1 MKQAVLLLAHG
12 APERLEDIPEFLTL
26 IRAGRAPSPGLAAEV
41 TRRYAAIGG
50 CSPLTAL
57 TFKQAR
63 ALAGR
68 LAQESVPVAGVYVG
82 MRNWRPSIRE
92 TLERMRDDGIE
103 RIVALCLAPQYSRL
117 SVGLYFEQ
125 TEQARAELGFD
136 AELIWTRSFHRH
148 PLLIEAF
155 AEKLR
160 PLLPAGR
167 VIFTAHSLPE
177 KALAAD
183 DPYESEARATA
194 QAVAA
199 RAGLKDFDFA
209 FQSQGLA
216 GGRWL
221 GPNVETVLDG
231 YASGGVTDV
240 VLQPVGFVADHIEI
254 LYDIDIAFRQ
264 YASER
269 GMRLR
274 RTESLNDSPTFIA
287 ALAAV
292 VRERLEAA

>member
-12 APERLEDIPEFLTL
+12 APERLEDLPEFLTL
-26 IRAGRAPSPGLAAEV
+26 IRSGRPPSPALVEEI
-41 TRRYAAIGG
+41 TRRYATIGG

-57 TFKQAR
+57 TFRQAR
-63 ALAGR
+63 ALAEN
-68 LAQESVPVAGVYVG
+68 LAQQAVPVENVYVG

-92 TLERMRDDGIE
+92 TLERMRDDGVK
-103 RIVALCLAPQYSRL
+103 RIVALCLAPEYSRL
-117 SVGLYFEQ
+117 SVGLYFRQ

-160 PLLPAGR
+160 PLLPAEK

-177 KALAAD
+177 KALEEG

-199 RAGLKDFDFA
+199 RAGLESFDFA
-209 FQSQGLA
+209 FQSQGLTDD
-216 GGRWL
+216 RWL
-221 GPNVETVLDG
+221 GPKVEAVLDG
-231 YASGGVTDV
+231 YASLGVTDV

-254 LYDIDIAFRQ
+254 LYDIDIALRR
-264 YASER
+264 YAFER
-269 GMRLR
+269 GIRLR
-274 RTESLNDSPTFIA
+274 RAESLNDSHTFIA

-292 VRERLEAA
+292 VREKLEAA